1 MELLFTHCLPPLI
14 GIKNKE
20 KLYEIKILTADIPQF
35 FTGNYEKK
43 PFKLQTV
50 VAVFPLKKYK

>member
-35 FTGNYEKK
+35 FIGNRQKK
-43 PFKLQTV
+43 PFKVTNSCCRFSLEEI
-50 VAVFPLKKYK
+50 